1 MSVLMPPV
9 TTFAASVFFV
19 TLRFYI
25 ILTVKRKKTKNSK
38 HSDSALATVNLT
50 WYIGSGITHAFGAD
64 GSDKQPNF
72 SDTDRAGRKIDHAK
86 LTTPYWNLLIFQWS
100 VFGVVRFGVWCGSW
114 ASETKSNHWD
124 PQTNWA
130 CSVLV
135 IGPIYTPQPHRSWP
149 RTPWVVIQLSTFPVL
164 TQAVRQGSKLVA
176 MTSTQ
181 WHEPPWMHR
190 RPSQVCKLTVTTSM
204 WHAKPPQ
211 VQMQA

>member
-1 MSVLMPPV
+1 MAVINSL
-9 TTFAASVFFV
+9 
-19 TLRFYI
+19 
-25 ILTVKRKKTKNSK
+25 ILV
-38 HSDSALATVNLT
+38 
-50 WYIGSGITHAFGAD
+50 
-64 GSDKQPNF
+64 
-72 SDTDRAGRKIDHAK
+72 TDRAGRKINHAK

-181 WHEPPWMHR
+181 WREPPWMHR
-190 RPSQVCKLTVTTSM
+190 RPSQVCKLTATTGM

-211 VQMQA
+211 VQWQASDHNHHAQFTSKQPKACVQAFMLSLLGCVCQSLPRSDLGPIS